1 MKKILHDLYHGRIP
15 GWDSVASTTKNEETR
30 QKMLSERRYF
40 ASYRFQFKSYLPI
53 AAKRGKALAP
63 RFPQPLCQIGLNLES
78 VSIMSAEDF
87 ERFKA
92 LEALHY
98 ECHTRRYRNTYTN
111 AFKLG
116 VMLMCAVFMNDDEED

>member
-15 GWDSVASTTKNEETR
+15 GWDSVASTTKNDETR

-40 ASYRFQFKSYLPI
+40 ASLLSPK
-53 AAKRGKALAP
+53 
-63 RFPQPLCQIGLNLES
+63 
-78 VSIMSAEDF
+78 DF

-92 LEALHY
+92 LEALHS
-98 ECHTRRYRNTYTN
+98 ECHARRYRNTYTN

-116 VMLMCAVFMNDDEED
+116 VMLMCAVFMNDDEEIHDKEADR